1 MRVLLVSPK
10 VWLKGYSALFS
21 ETDEIG
27 LGLLYLAA
35 ATKAQGH
42 ECRAVV
48 SDDTRIKAVI
58 SEYVPDVIGITAIT
72 CTYPMAVAIARE
84 VKSLHSGMPIV
95 MGGHHVTFTV
105 RQALAESCID
115 YIVRGD
121 GEEAFPGLLAN
132 LERGDPF
139 PSIPGVCYQR
149 DGTIHNADTFARVGD
164 LDGLPFPDQG
174 LLQNP
179 GRALVIASRGC
190 PHRCNFCSVPAFHRR
205 TWRRRS
211 VLNILDELEV
221 IARTR
226 KLTKVEFR
234 DDNLVADPRWTRAL
248 CLGIRERGFRFTWH
262 CQARTDALGND
273 PGLLDLMKAS
283 GCSIIGLGLES
294 GMQEIVD
301 SYGKGT
307 SVQQALHVSALL
319 RERSILQIWY
329 SMIGSGDDLDTP
341 YHVKRNVASLA
352 SFPFDLL
359 QVSLLTPCPGT
370 PLYDKLEREGRLLGK
385 GWEYYDGV
393 HCVYQPAGMSAQHL
407 EGELVR
413 AYQSIFIGSGAKR
426 LLHTLVSARGFLFHT
441 VSLRKLIKILFKTL
455 ILRKNLL

>member
-1 MRVLLVSPK
+1 MRVLLVSPR
-10 VWLKGYSALFS
+10 VRLKGYGALFS
-21 ETDEIG
+21 ETDELG
-27 LGLLYLAA
+27 LGMLYLTA
-35 ATKAQGH
+35 ATKAKGH

-58 SEYVPDVIGITAIT
+58 GEYVPDVVGITAIT

-84 VKSLHSGMPIV
+84 VKSLHSGMPII

-121 GEEAFPGLLAN
+121 GEEAFPGLLAS

-149 DGTIHNADTFARVGD
+149 DGTINNADTFARVGN
-164 LDGLPFPDQG
+164 LDDLPFPDQD

-179 GRALVIASRGC
+179 GRVLVIASRGC
-190 PHRCNFCSVPAFHRR
+190 PHRCNFCSVPAFHQR

-211 VLNILDELEV
+211 VRNIFDELEAA
-221 IARTR
+221 ARTR

-234 DDNLVADPRWTRAL
+234 DDNLAADPRWTREL
-248 CLGIRERGFRFTWH
+248 CQGIRERGFRFTWH
-262 CQARTDALGND
+262 CLARTDALGND

-307 SVQQALHVSALL
+307 SVQQALKVSALL
-319 RERSILQIWY
+319 RARSILQIWY
-329 SMIGSGDDLDTP
+329 SMIGSGDDHDTP
-341 YHVKRNVASLA
+341 FHVERNVTSLA

-359 QVSLLTPCPGT
+359 QVSLLTPFPGT
-370 PLYDKLEREGRLLGK
+370 PLYDKLEREGRLLDR
-385 GWEYYDGV
+385 GWEYYDGM
-393 HCVYQPAGMSAQHL
+393 HCVYQPSGMSAEHL
-407 EGELVR
+407 ESELVR
-413 AYQSIFIGSGAKR
+413 AYKRIFIGSGAKR
-426 LLHTLVSARGFLFHT
+426 LYHTLVSARSFLFHT
-441 VSLRKLIKILFKTL
+441 VSLRKLIEMVFRTVV
-455 ILRKNLL
+455 LRKDPL